1 MYTALKH
8 RQSEIAAGRRRLSSI
23 GITCRRPPLHTNEEI
38 GETRCPTVVYPLH
51 SPKAPGEI
59 NASKPTL
66 ASTVPDHAR
75 CGVKLPGGFKPDTHL
90 VGAWDAGTEQN
101 NQLFSQIVDPCQMA
115 GPVSAPTPDGNGR
128 VATNGVIETHPNITP
143 GVGDL
148 TAAHRWQFPVARIT
162 VQRLK

>member
-1 MYTALKH
+1 M
-8 RQSEIAAGRRRLSSI
+8 SSA
-23 GITCRRPPLHTNEEI
+23 TLHTNRKS
-38 GETRCPTVVYPLH
+38 GKRGVQQWYTRFIHRKRT
-51 SPKAPGEI
+51 GEI

-66 ASTVPDHAR
+66 ASTVTDHAR

-115 GPVSAPTPDGNGR
+115 GPVSAPPDGNGR